1 MEKYSY
7 GIAPDPNGGVV
18 TICGDPPCLHMSEDV
33 PGGKLHTYRNPYN
46 LSSPPMPG
54 NYLDFMNLVY
64 VALENK
70 TVNNIPYLTKKIN
83 FCNVSDLASKAIG
96 EYNLARRGLKY
107 FAFYS
112 VAKEENKT
120 DIFVDKSNM
129 VKAFVDS
136 GNDIERIFITFNQKM
151 DSENFTLSELLDKNF
166 NNSLSNL
173 TISSIKMEEILK
185 MNAYNSGL
193 SVSNNSN
200 CCCNHN
206 NNNNSSNELFGHQH
220 NLYQYLVQILKQTN
234 EILANPKVPE
244 GMVTREELALS
255 LSKIIPGVSEEEL
268 TKILKNYT
276 TPSDVE
282 LKLVNYVLKTDL
294 ENRLSNY
301 IAKADAIKYVTKDE
315 VKAELVENLAKY
327 YDRQIIDV
335 MMKNLSTKDEID
347 LKLQNYLLKA
357 DYKSALDDYATK
369 EYVKNQINNAA
380 LGGGNTNT
388 PAVDLSIYETKE
400 ESKTQIAAAKAE
412 ILATAATK
420 VELAAKLDK
429 TEADALYAKKG
440 EVSTGGTETN
450 VDLSEYAKKAEVEA
464 TYATKEYVTTQINNA
479 QLGGG
484 DTEVDLS
491 AYATKTEV
499 EAKLDKSEAEAT
511 YAKKEEIPA
520 EVDLSNYATKEEVTN
535 QINQAQL
542 GGGDSEVDL
551 SIYAT
556 KDEITAKLDKTEAE
570 TLYMKK
576 DEVPEVDLSAYA
588 TKEENE
594 LKLSKEEAETI
605 YIKKTEAPTNETIQN
620 KINIADADAK
630 YATKI
635 ELESKYV
642 LKTEAPTTTVVN
654 AKLDKTEAETL
665 YSTKEEA
672 ALKLDKTEAETTYA
686 KKADVP
692 TNDAV
697 AAKLDITTAEATY
710 ATKTELVAKLDKTE
724 ADTNYATQN
733 WVTSQINQAQLGG
746 DQAEVDLTVYA
757 LKTSVASDISTAV
770 DGAKA
775 ELTTTID
782 TKVSEAKT
790 ATLGEVDTKIT
801 AAKGDLTTVIDTK
814 LDKTEAGSTYLAKTV
829 LEDTISG
836 ASDKIPTSSAI
847 EAKLSEVRP
856 VASILKEN
864 QHYMAGEFGINQ
876 SGDCV
881 FFKTAVDSYSF
892 ATDTSSVALIDTTA
906 IYRYPFIIPWERKPG
921 LLYANAV
928 VVKDGCYYKAVN
940 KIAGAQDADLENP
953 DKFTVLHKPLTGDL
967 STLVNVTDTS
977 SLIAVIQELTNRIKT
992 LEEKLNKEDQVETPE
1007 PAPEGGDKGEETPDQ
1022 GTEDKGPEAVEKTQ
1036 EATTLTVNPETLSL
1050 KVGVEENNTL
1060 TFETNA
1066 DGVVVENPADNTDTV
1081 EISVAD
1087 KVATIKPLK
1096 EGQVQLTA
1104 KATATAT
1111 DTIEYTEA
1119 TLTIDVTVA
1128 AADAVD
1134 ESGPAGPAENPDEQ
1148 A

>member
-7 GIAPDPNGGVV
+7 GIAPEPNGGVV

-83 FCNVSDLASKAIG
+83 FCNVSDLPDKASG
-96 EYNLARRGLKY
+96 EYSLARRGLKY
-107 FAFYS
+107 LAFYS
-112 VAKEENKT
+112 VAKDENKA
-120 DIFVDKSNM
+120 DIFIDKSNM
-129 VKAFVDS
+129 VKEFVDS
-136 GNDIERIFITFNQKM
+136 GNDIERIFITLNQKM

-193 SVSNNSN
+193 SVSNNSG
-200 CCCNHN
+200 CCCNHHN
-206 NNNNSSNELFGHQH
+206 NNGSSNELFGHQH

-268 TKILKNYT
+268 AKILKNYT

-301 IAKADAIKYVTKDE
+301 IAKADAIKYTTKDE

-327 YDRQIIDV
+327 YDKQIIDI
-335 MMKNLSTKDEID
+335 MIKNLSSKDEID

-357 DYKSALDDYATK
+357 DYKEALADYATK
-369 EYVKNQINNAA
+369 EYVANQINNAA
-380 LGGGNTNT
+380 LGGTTGT
-388 PAVDLSIYETKE
+388 PNVDLSIYETKE
-400 ESKTQIAAAKAE
+400 ETKTQIAAAKAE

-429 TEADALYAKKG
+429 TEADTLYAKKG
-440 EVSTGGTETN
+440 EVSTGGTVD
-450 VDLSEYAKKAEVEA
+450 VDLSEYAKTEEIAA

-479 QLGGG
+479 QLGGS
-484 DTEVDLS
+484 DAEIDLSIYATKEEVANTYATKDEIPEAVDLSSYATKEEVETTYAKITDIPEEVDLS
-491 AYATKTEV
+491 AY
-499 EAKLDKSEAEAT
+499 
-511 YAKKEEIPA
+511 P
-520 EVDLSNYATKEEVTN
+520 TKEEVTN

-542 GGGDSEVDL
+542 GGGDTEVDL

-556 KDEITAKLDKTEAE
+556 KDEIADKLDKTEAE

-576 DEVPEVDLSAYA
+576 DEVPEVDLSSYA
-588 TKEENE
+588 TKEEVE
-594 LKLSKEEAETI
+594 LKLSKEEAETV

-620 KINIADADAK
+620 KIDIADADAK

-654 AKLDKTEAETL
+654 AKLDKTEAETT
-665 YSTKEEA
+665 YATKEES

-697 AAKLDITTAEATY
+697 AAKLDITSAEATY
-710 ATKTELVAKLDKTE
+710 ATKAELVGKLDKTE

-746 DQAEVDLTVYA
+746 EQAEVDLSVYA

-775 ELTTTID
+775 ELTTAID
-782 TKVSEAKT
+782 TKVSESKT
-790 ATLGEVDTKIT
+790 ATLGEVDTKIES
-801 AAKGDLTTVIDTK
+801 AKTDLTTLMENK
-814 LDKTEAGSTYLAKTV
+814 LDKTEATTTYLAKTV
-829 LEDTISG
+829 LEDTITG
-836 ASDKIPTSSAI
+836 ATDKVPTSSAI
-847 EAKLSEVRP
+847 EAKLSDIRP
-856 VASILKEN
+856 VASVLQEN
-864 QHYMAGEFGINQ
+864 KHYMAGEFGINK

-881 FFKTAVDSYSF
+881 FFKTAVDNYSF
-892 ATDTSSVALIDTTA
+892 ETDVSSVALIDTTA
-906 IYRYPFIIPWERKPG
+906 IYRYPFIMPWEKKPG
-921 LLYANAV
+921 LLYAGAV
-928 VVKDGCYYKAVN
+928 VVKNGCYYQAIN
-940 KIAGAQDADLENP
+940 KIAGAQDADLENS
-953 DKFTVLHKPLTGDL
+953 DKFKVLHTSLSGDL
-967 STLVNVTDTS
+967 STLTDVADTS
-977 SLIAVIQELTNRIKT
+977 NLIAVIQELTNRIKV
-992 LEEKLNKEDQVETPE
+992 LEEKLNAKEEEVVTPGPSEGEQPEQQPEAGEENPDQGEQAPDQETEETPE
-1007 PAPEGGDKGEETPDQ
+1007 VSPDGG
-1022 GTEDKGPEAVEKTQ
+1022 EDSG
-1036 EATTLTVNPETLSL
+1036 
-1050 KVGVEENNTL
+1050 
-1060 TFETNA
+1060 
-1066 DGVVVENPADNTDTV
+1066 
-1081 EISVAD
+1081 
-1087 KVATIKPLK
+1087 
-1096 EGQVQLTA
+1096 
-1104 KATATAT
+1104 
-1111 DTIEYTEA
+1111 
-1119 TLTIDVTVA
+1119 
-1128 AADAVD
+1128 
-1134 ESGPAGPAENPDEQ
+1134 SGPAAGGEEEPETPPQE
-1148 A
+1148 